1 MIKKLPLVS
10 ILVPI
15 YGVEKCIK
23 DCVDSLLMQSY
34 NNIEYIFVND
44 CTPDNSITI
53 LKETAAAYQKKIIIV
68 NNPHNL
74 GSASSR
80 NVGLDVAKGD
90 YICFVDS
97 DDILPQNAIESLVDA
112 AQCSGADIIRGQ
124 LLRFSNGWQ
133 GTFSKFHQTDIVS
146 YRTSLLDWGTI
157 PVGVWGG
164 LYKKDL
170 FSDNLR
176 FFDGLNF
183 GEDFGLS
190 TRLALKAN
198 SVKVVSETVYLYRIN
213 EKSMTQVYTEKNAK
227 DLIDIS
233 DRIKKIYENRPD
245 YNLYKSAINRGRA
258 RMKTIML
265 LQLDPKVTP
274 QYTDIFPELKDEKLP
289 FEIRAKLWAME
300 HNYRLVYKVFNRIFK
315 KR

>member
-1 MIKKLPLVS
+1 MKANPLVS
-10 ILVPI
+10 VIVPV
-15 YGVEKCIK
+15 YNVESYLR
-23 DCVDSLLMQSY
+23 DCVESLMLQSY
-34 NNIEYIFVND
+34 HNTELIFIED
-44 CTPDNSITI
+44 HSPDNSIAI
-53 LKETAAAYQKKIIIV
+53 LRECISSYVQKKIIVIENRV
-68 NNPHNL
+68 NR
-74 GSASSR
+74 GSAYSR
-80 NVGLDVAKGD
+80 NEGINVAKGD

-146 YRTSLLDWGTI
+146 YRISLLDWGTT
-157 PVGVWGG
+157 PLGVWGG

-183 GEDFGLS
+183 GEDFGMS

-198 SVKVVSETVYLYRIN
+198 SVKVISETVYLYRIN

-245 YNLYKSAINRGRA
+245 YYLYKTAINRGRA

-289 FEIRAKLWAME
+289 FGIRAKLWAME

-315 KR
+315 RR